1 MNQMNQSGPN
11 IGHHTSKDNFV
22 PYANFSLFMEQMAQ
36 STKQWIFFLKKKK
49 KKVHI
54 VLNFAPELQLTLIRK
69 GSLENMFQS
78 SSVAIT

>member
-1 MNQMNQSGPN
+1 MNQSGPN

-22 PYANFSLFMEQMAQ
+22 PSANFSLFMEQMAQ

-49 KKVHI
+49 MHI

-78 SSVAIT
+78 SSVAVT

>member
-1 MNQMNQSGPN
+1 MNQSGPN

-49 KKVHI
+49 KSAHC
-54 VLNFAPELQLTLIRK
+54 FEFCSRAATD
-69 GSLENMFQS
+69 FD
-78 SSVAIT
+78 

>member
-1 MNQMNQSGPN
+1 MNQSGPN

-49 KKVHI
+49 KKSAHC
-54 VLNFAPELQLTLIRK
+54 FEFCSRAATD
-69 GSLENMFQS
+69 FD
-78 SSVAIT
+78 